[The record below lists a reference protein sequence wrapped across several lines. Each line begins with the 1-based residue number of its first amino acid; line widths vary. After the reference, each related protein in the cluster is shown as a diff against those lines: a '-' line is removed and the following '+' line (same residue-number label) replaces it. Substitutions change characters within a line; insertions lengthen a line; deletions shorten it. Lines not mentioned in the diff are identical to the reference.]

1 MKRLEGR
8 VALVTGGVG
17 GIGTAVVKDFLA
29 EGAKVI
35 IADIRQDAV
44 DAAVAGYKAEGYPV
58 AGAAASIT
66 DIDALQAAVDA
77 GVAELGPVDIVV
89 ANANTGG
96 ATTTLDKTSPE
107 RFRQDVADNLAGQY
121 NTVRVVIDG
130 MKARKHGAI
139 VIVGS
144 VNGLSTFGQPAYSA
158 AKAGL
163 VSLTRTMAT
172 EYGEHNI
179 RANIVCPGTVQT
191 PAWDHRIARKP
202 DVLDGLKKWYPLLRV
217 AQPVDVAKAITFLAS
232 DDAGFISGVTLP
244 VDGGL
249 MAGNLAM
256 SRELTLEDQ

>member
-35 IADIRQDAV
+35 ISDIKQDKV
-44 DAAVAGYKAEGYPV
+44 DKAVADYKAKGFEV

-66 DIDALQAAVDA
+66 DVEALQKAVDA
-77 GVAELGPVDIVV
+77 AVAELGPVDVVV

-96 ATTTLDKTSPE
+96 ATTTMDKTSPE

-121 NTVRVVIDG
+121 NTIRVVIDG
-130 MKARKHGAI
+130 MKAAKHGAI
-139 VIVGS
+139 VVVGS
-144 VNGLSTFGQPAYSA
+144 VNGLATFGQPAYSA

-217 AQPVDVAKAITFLAS
+217 AQPADVAKAITFLAS

>member
-35 IADIRQDAV
+35 IADIKQDAV
-44 DAAVAGYKAEGYPV
+44 DEAVATYKAEGFSV

-121 NTVRVVIDG
+121 NTVRVVIEG
-130 MKARKHGAI
+130 MKAKKHGAI

-144 VNGLSTFGQPAYSA
+144 VNGLATFGQPAYSA

-163 VSLTRTMAT
+163 VSLARTMAT
-172 EYGEHNI
+172 EYGAHNI

>member
-35 IADIRQDAV
+35 IADIKQDAV
-44 DAAVAGYKAEGYPV
+44 DEAVATYKAEGFSV

-121 NTVRVVIDG
+121 NTVRVVIEG
-130 MKARKHGAI
+130 MKAKKHGAI

-144 VNGLSTFGQPAYSA
+144 VNGLATFGQPAYSV

-163 VSLTRTMAT
+163 VSLARTMAT
-172 EYGEHNI
+172 EYGAHNI

-191 PAWDHRIARKP
+191 P
-202 DVLDGLKKWYPLLRV
+202 
-217 AQPVDVAKAITFLAS
+217 
-232 DDAGFISGVTLP
+232 
-244 VDGGL
+244 
-249 MAGNLAM
+249 
-256 SRELTLEDQ
+256 